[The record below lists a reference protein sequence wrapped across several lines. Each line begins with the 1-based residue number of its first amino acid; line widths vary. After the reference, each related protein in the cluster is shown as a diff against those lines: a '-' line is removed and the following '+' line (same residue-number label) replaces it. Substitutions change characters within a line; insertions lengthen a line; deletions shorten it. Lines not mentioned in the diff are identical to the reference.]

1 MLTAPGSVTR
11 FDDADGRWQSLSSAS
26 FYSSAPWLQHCR
38 LYEGGTCVGVG
49 VAEDD
54 EAAGL
59 ALTALEADPPANYD
73 FVAKYRAS
81 GLEPPDHAATIG
93 GPRLGYQTTLLR
105 SGGADDELV
114 RSLLSA
120 LREQSALLRGREEC
134 PVVAMY
140 LSTDDV
146 RLLWRAGVVAETVFL
161 EPEAWFRL
169 PEGGWEGYL
178 ASLSASRRHKV
189 RRETAD
195 FARAGCTIAHQP
207 LSEVVELLP
216 ALAESMAIKYGYP
229 TRAPRFR
236 VEFGRYL
243 EATGDLARVAM
254 CRHGRHTL
262 GFMLYY
268 VWAGCIYLRWASF
281 DYSRLTDSFEYFNLS
296 MYSQIAI
303 AEDVGARLMHA
314 GKNALDAKV
323 LRGATLT
330 PMWMLELREKP
341 VPGSEAREEA
351 ARRANEAAIGRYRDH
366 PILGPA
372 IENPAEWEI

>member
-1 MLTAPGSVTR
+1 MKPAGSPTR
-11 FDDADGRWQSLSSAS
+11 FDDADGRWESLSSAS

-49 VAEDD
+49 VAEDG

-59 ALTALEADPPANYD
+59 ALTALDEPPPANYD
-73 FVAKYRAS
+73 FVAKYRAC

-105 SGGADDELV
+105 TDGAGDELV
-114 RSLLSA
+114 RRLLSA
-120 LREQSALLRGREEC
+120 LRERSALLRGREEC

-146 RLLWRAGVVAETVFL
+146 RLLRRADVVAEPIFL

-178 ASLSASRRHKV
+178 DSLGAKRRHRI
-189 RRETAD
+189 RREAAD
-195 FARAGCTIAHQP
+195 FARAGCTIAHEP

-229 TRAPRFR
+229 GRAPRFR

-243 EATGDLARVAM
+243 EATGDLARVAV
-254 CRHGRHTL
+254 CRHGGHTL

-281 DYSRLTDSFEYFNLS
+281 DYSRLTGSFEYFNVS

-314 GKNALDAKV
+314 GKNALGAKV
-323 LRGATLT
+323 LRGAMLT

-341 VPGSEAREEA
+341 VPEAAEREEA
-351 ARRANEAAIGRYRDH
+351 AHRANAAEIDRYRDD

-372 IENPAEWEI
+372 IENPAEWDI